1 MGPRTIDG
9 DASVIFTYEDYLIR
23 NPPSFNLHEVDLAI
37 ELEWKE
43 AAYLEWK
50 GMTAREKAPFL
61 EKVLLKSPK
70 EAKTGYRPWY
80 TRCTTRGVHGRC
92 RLMY

>member
-1 MGPRTIDG
+1 MNGANQINEAEAEASRVNFVLYEGPRTIDG

-50 GMTAREKAPFL
+50 GMTARDVRKLPFL
-61 EKVLLKSPK
+61 K
-70 EAKTGYRPWY
+70 R
-80 TRCTTRGVHGRC
+80 
-92 RLMY
+92 